1 MIAAF
6 FDLDGTLC
14 AEHVWRAFNKYFAE
28 HRRRRL
34 LASAFLITHYSLWPL
49 HRLGLLSR
57 ERFYRLWINHMP
69 WLLVGLR
76 PDEAQAIFRW
86 VTDQALI
93 PSLHPDVAE
102 VLRQHQAEGHL
113 VVLVSGAFEELLACL
128 GERLGVQHVVGT
140 RLEFRN
146 GRYSGRAVKPCFGQ
160 DKVTLLTELLAKR
173 GLEVDFSQS
182 FSYGDGIFDVP
193 VLELVGNPVAVY
205 PDSQLSD
212 YASQRGWQIIG
223 AAPSPSR
230 RLR

>member
-14 AEHVWRAFNKYFAE
+14 TEHVWQAFSKYFNE
-28 HRRRRL
+28 HHRRRL
-34 LASAFLITHYSLWPL
+34 LLNAFMVTHLSLWPL
-49 HRLGLLSR
+49 YRLGLLSR
-57 ERFYRLWINHMP
+57 EWFFRLWIKNMP

-76 PDEAQAIFRW
+76 PEEAQEIFRW

-93 PSLHPDVAE
+93 PSLRPEVAE
-102 VLRQHQAEGHL
+102 MLRKHQAEGHL
-113 VVLVSGAFEELLACL
+113 VVLVSGAFEELLACI

-140 RLEFRN
+140 RLALRN
-146 GRYSGRAVKPCFGQ
+146 GRYSGRAIRACFGP
-160 DKVTLLTELLAKR
+160 DKVALLTELLMKR
-173 GLEVDFSQS
+173 GLEVDLSHS

-205 PDSQLSD
+205 PDSQLRD

-223 AAPSPSR
+223 EPK
-230 RLR
+230 L

>member
-14 AEHVWRAFNKYFAE
+14 AEHVWQAFNKYSTA

-34 LASAFLITHYSLWPL
+34 LLNAFLVTHLSLWPL

-57 ERFYRLWINHMP
+57 ERFFRLWIKNMP

-76 PDEAQAIFRW
+76 PEEGQEIFRW
-86 VTDQALI
+86 ITDQALI
-93 PSLHPDVAE
+93 PSLRPDVAE
-102 VLRQHQAEGHL
+102 VLRQHQAKGHQ
-113 VVLVSGAFEELLACL
+113 VILVSGAFEELLACL

-140 RLEFRN
+140 RLELNR
-146 GRYSGRAVKPCFGQ
+146 GRYTGRAAKLCFGQ

-173 GLEVDFSQS
+173 DLEVDFSQS

-205 PDSQLSD
+205 PDDQLWD
-212 YASQRGWQIIG
+212 YASQRGWRIVG
-223 AAPSPSR
+223 EPKET
-230 RLR
+230 

>member
-14 AEHVWRAFNKYFAE
+14 TEHVWRALTRYFKE

-34 LASAFLITHYSLWPL
+34 LVNAFLATHLSLWPL

-57 ERFYRLWINHMP
+57 ERFFRLWVNHMS

-76 PDEAQAIFRW
+76 HEEGQAIFRW
-86 VTDQALI
+86 ITAQALI
-93 PSLHPDVAE
+93 PSLRPDVAE
-102 VLRQHQAEGHL
+102 VLRQHQAEGHQ

-128 GERLGVQHVVGT
+128 GEQLGVQHVVGT
-140 RLEFRN
+140 RLELKR

-160 DKVTLLTELLAKR
+160 DKVALLTELLAKND
-173 GLEVDFSQS
+173 LEVDLSQS
-182 FSYGDGIFDVP
+182 FSYGDSIFDVP

-205 PDSQLSD
+205 PDSQLWD
-212 YASQRGWQIIG
+212 YASQRGWRILG
-223 AAPSPSR
+223 EPKET
-230 RLR
+230 

>member
-14 AEHVWRAFNKYFAE
+14 TEHVWGAFNKYFTE

-34 LASAFLITHYSLWPL
+34 LLNAFLATHFSLWPL

-57 ERFYRLWINHMP
+57 ARFFRLWIKNMP

-76 PDEAQAIFRW
+76 PEEGQEIFRW

-93 PSLHPDVAE
+93 PSLRPDVAV

-140 RLEFRN
+140 RLELNR
-146 GRYSGRAVKPCFGQ
+146 GRYSGRAAKPSCFGD
-160 DKVTLLTELLAKR
+160 DKVALLTELLAKSS
-173 GLEVDFSQS
+173 LDVDLGQS
-182 FSYGDGIFDVP
+182 FAYGDSIFDVP

-205 PDSQLSD
+205 PDSQLWD
-212 YASQRGWQIIG
+212 YALQRGWKVIG
-223 AAPSPSR
+223 EPR
-230 RLR
+230 ET

>member
-14 AEHVWRAFNKYFAE
+14 TEHVWHAFNKYFTE
-28 HRRRRL
+28 HHRRRL
-34 LASAFLITHYSLWPL
+34 LASAFLVTHFSLWPL
-49 HRLGLLSR
+49 YRFGLLSR
-57 ERFYRLWINHMP
+57 ERFYRLWIRNMP

-76 PDEAQAIFRW
+76 PEESQEIFRW
-86 VTDQALI
+86 VTDQALF
-93 PSLHPDVAE
+93 PSLRPDVAV

-113 VVLVSGAFEELLACL
+113 VLLVSGAFEELLACL

-140 RLEFRN
+140 RLELKR
-146 GRYSGRAVKPCFGQ
+146 GRYSGRPIKPCFGQ

-193 VLELVGNPVAVY
+193 VLELAGNPVAVY
-205 PDSQLSD
+205 PDDELWG
-212 YASQRGWQIIG
+212 YASQKGWRIIG
-223 AAPSPSR
+223 EPKET
-230 RLR
+230 

>member
-14 AEHVWRAFNKYFAE
+14 AEHVWQAFNRYFTE

-34 LASAFLITHYSLWPL
+34 LLKAFLATHLSLWPL

-57 ERFYRLWINHMP
+57 ARFFRLWIQNMP

-76 PDEAQAIFRW
+76 PEESQEIFRW

-93 PSLHPDVAE
+93 PSLRPDIAE
-102 VLRQHQAEGHL
+102 VLRQHQAEGHR
-113 VVLVSGAFEELLACL
+113 VVLVSGAFEELLACF

-140 RLEFRN
+140 KLELKR
-146 GRYSGRAVKPCFGQ
+146 GRYSGRAIKPCFGH
-160 DKVTLLTELLAKR
+160 DKVALLTELLAKND
-173 GLEVDFSQS
+173 LEVDLSQS
-182 FSYGDGIFDVP
+182 FSYGDSIFDVP

-205 PDSQLSD
+205 PDSQLRD
-212 YASQRGWQIIG
+212 YASQRRWRILGE
-223 AAPSPSR
+223 SKDT
-230 RLR
+230 

>member
-14 AEHVWRAFNKYFAE
+14 AEHVWQAFNKYFTE

-34 LASAFLITHYSLWPL
+34 LVKAFLATHLSLWPL

-57 ERFYRLWINHMP
+57 KRFFRLWIKNMP

-76 PDEAQAIFRW
+76 PEEGQEIFRW

-93 PSLHPDVAE
+93 PSLRLDVAE
-102 VLRQHQAEGHL
+102 VFRQHQADDHQ
-113 VVLVSGAFEELLACL
+113 VILVSGAFEELLACF

-140 RLEFRN
+140 RLELKN
-146 GRYSGRAVKPCFGQ
+146 GRYSGRAVKPCFGP

-205 PDSQLSD
+205 PDSQLRD

-223 AAPSPSR
+223 EAKET
-230 RLR
+230 

>member
-14 AEHVWRAFNKYFAE
+14 TEHVWRAFNKYFAE

-34 LASAFLITHYSLWPL
+34 LTNAFLSTHLSLWPL

-57 ERFYRLWINHMP
+57 ERFFRLWIQNMP

-76 PDEAQAIFRW
+76 PEAGQEIFHW

-93 PSLHPDVAE
+93 PSLRPDVAE
-102 VLRQHQAEGHL
+102 ALRHHQAEGHL
-113 VVLVSGAFEELLACL
+113 VVLVSGAFEDLLACI

-140 RLEFRN
+140 RLELNR
-146 GRYSGRAVKPCFGQ
+146 GRYSGRAVRACFGP

-173 GLEVDFSQS
+173 GLEVDFGQS

-205 PDSQLSD
+205 PDSQLWD
-212 YASQRGWQIIG
+212 YASRKGWRIIG
-223 AAPSPSR
+223 EPKP
-230 RLR
+230 

>member
-14 AEHVWRAFNKYFAE
+14 AEHVWRAFNKYFTE

-34 LASAFLITHYSLWPL
+34 LLNAFLAFHFSLWPL
-49 HRLGLLSR
+49 YRLGLLSR
-57 ERFYRLWINHMP
+57 ARFFRLWIQHMP

-76 PDEAQAIFRW
+76 PEEGQEIFRW
-86 VTDQALI
+86 ITDQALI
-93 PSLHPDVAE
+93 PSLRPDVAE

-140 RLEFRN
+140 RLELNR
-146 GRYSGRAVKPCFGQ
+146 GRYSGQAVKPCFGH
-160 DKVTLLTELLAKR
+160 DKVTLLTELLAER

-193 VLELVGNPVAVY
+193 ILELVGNPVAVY
-205 PDSQLSD
+205 PDDELRD
-212 YASQRGWQIIG
+212 YASQRGWQIMG
-223 AAPSPSR
+223 GSKEA
-230 RLR
+230 